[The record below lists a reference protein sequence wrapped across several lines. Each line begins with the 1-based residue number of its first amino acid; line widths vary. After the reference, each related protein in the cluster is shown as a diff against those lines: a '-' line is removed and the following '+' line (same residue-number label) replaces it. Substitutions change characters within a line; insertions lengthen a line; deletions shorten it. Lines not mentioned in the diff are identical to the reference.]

1 MYLGNGHVIQWWY
14 NSKGWAFSK
23 MPPHRNSFLEA
34 VTITEVEVM
43 AEAKVRCCQSFGRP
57 RTGLHLPPE
66 MSSSIPPFLC
76 FPIPP
81 VFCAGR
87 CPRLRC
93 SLEHWGIRAER
104 HQGRICTFSF
114 SDPEE
119 SEVLRIVDVH
129 VLGNI
134 PVYTATI

>member
-1 MYLGNGHVIQWWY
+1 
-14 NSKGWAFSK
+14 
-23 MPPHRNSFLEA
+23 
-34 VTITEVEVM
+34 M
-43 AEAKVRCCQSFGRP
+43 AEAEVRCCQSFGRP
-57 RTGLHLPPE
+57 RTDLHLPPE
-66 MSSSIPPFLC
+66 MNPSIPPFLC

-134 PVYTATI
+134 PVYTYVYIPVYTYGNNINWYHLQGLASKSSRK